1 MRQPREKG
9 AAPRP
14 PRPQKFPRPS
24 AYRERKPP
32 AKNLARSLTKNPAK
46 NPAPATH
53 NSGRARP
60 APLRAGPGV
69 YIVQTQPGFESI
81 AWSEITA
88 TIPRAKKIG
97 TRTVPARAGMLIF
110 EAPRAAP
117 LSALRC
123 AEDLF
128 AVVAYRHGLDDDAT
142 SLDKVRA
149 AIRGCTH
156 LDEALNAR
164 VAIVKGAR
172 AGKKL
177 RFKVVAR
184 LSGDHE
190 FRRVDFKHAVET
202 GILEHGDHLWRLNED
217 DAEVEFWATML
228 RDELIFT
235 LRISDDTMR
244 FRDYKIAHRPGSLR
258 PSVAAALAWVSNPL
272 PDEVFLDPMCG
283 TATVLIERAH
293 LGRYGLLLGGDAE
306 RETLEAARE
315 NIGPRYKPIEIKQWD
330 ATALPLENSSV
341 DKIVSNLPWGIKH
354 GSHPENRRLYPRLIA
369 EFRRVLK
376 PGGTMVLLSAEMRLM
391 SELWTKVRLRPSS
404 ILNVTVLGAPASIYV
419 CQIPT
424 N

>member
-1 MRQPREKG
+1 MDN
-9 AAPRP
+9 RP
-14 PRPQKFPRPS
+14 TS
-24 AYRERKPP
+24 I
-32 AKNLARSLTKNPAK
+32 RST
-46 NPAPATH
+46 
-53 NSGRARP
+53 S
-60 APLRAGPGV
+60 
-69 YIVQTQPGFESI
+69 
-81 AWSEITA
+81 WSTW
-88 TIPRAKKIG
+88 RW
-97 TRTVPARAGMLIF
+97 IF

>member
-14 PRPQKFPRPS
+14 PRPQKFPRAS
-24 AYRERKPP
+24 GFRERKPLAQNFPQKDP
-32 AKNLARSLTKNPAK
+32 APNSARSTQ
-46 NPAPATH
+46 
-53 NSGRARP
+53 

-69 YIVQTQPGFESI
+69 FIVQTQPGFESI
-81 AWSEITA
+81 AWRELSA
-88 TIPRAKKIG
+88 AIPRATRLG
-97 TRTVPARAGMLIF
+97 TRTVPERAGMLVF
-110 EAPRAAP
+110 EAPKPAP
-117 LSALRC
+117 LAALRC

-128 AVVAYRHGLDDDAT
+128 AIVAYRHGLGDDKTA
-142 SLDKVRA
+142 LDKVRA

-164 VAIVKGAR
+164 VAVVKGAR

-184 LSGDHE
+184 LSGEHE

-202 GILEHGDHLWRLNED
+202 GVLEHGDHLWRLDED
-217 DAEVEFWATML
+217 NAEVEFWATML

-235 LRISDDTMR
+235 LRLSDDTMR

-258 PSVAAALAWVSNPL
+258 PSVAAALALLSNPA
-272 PDEVFLDPMCG
+272 PDDVFLDPLCG

-293 LGRYGLLLGGDAE
+293 LGRYMMLLGGDSDSD
-306 RETLEAARE
+306 TLEAARE
-315 NIGPRYKPIEIKQWD
+315 NIGPRFKPIEIKQWD
-330 ATALPLENSSV
+330 ATALALENASV
-341 DKIVSNLPWGIKH
+341 DKIVSNLPWGMKH
-354 GSHPENRRLYPRLIA
+354 GSHGDNRRLYPKLIA

-391 SELWTKVRLRPSS
+391 SELWSRIHLRPSQ
-404 ILNVTVLGAPASIYV
+404 ILRVTVLGAPAAIYV
-419 CQIPT
+419 CKNPARQLSAAPSRP
-424 N
+424 

>member
-14 PRPQKFPRPS
+14 ARPQKFPRAS
-24 AYRERKPP
+24 TYRERKPL
-32 AKNLARSLTKNPAK
+32 AKDSAQNSARSTQ
-46 NPAPATH
+46 
-53 NSGRARP
+53 
-60 APLRAGPGV
+60 APLRASPGV

-88 TIPRAKKIG
+88 RIPHAKKLG
-97 TRTVPARAGMLIF
+97 TRTVPERAGMLIF
-110 EAPRAAP
+110 EAPRPAP
-117 LSALRC
+117 LGALRC

-128 AVVAYRHGLDDDAT
+128 AIVAYRHGLSDDAT

-156 LDEALNAR
+156 LDDALNAR

-184 LSGDHE
+184 LSGEHE

-202 GILEHGDHLWRLNED
+202 GVLEHGDHLWRLDED
-217 DAEVEFWATML
+217 NAEVEFWATML

-235 LRISDDTMR
+235 LRLSDDTMR
-244 FRDYKIAHRPGSLR
+244 FREYKISHRPGSLR
-258 PSVAAALAWVSNPL
+258 PSVAAALALVSNPS
-272 PDEVFLDPMCG
+272 PNDVFLDPLCG
-283 TATVLIERAH
+283 TGTVLIERAH
-293 LGRYGLLLGGDAE
+293 CGRYGMLLGGDSD
-306 RETLEAARE
+306 RDTLEAARE
-315 NIGPRYKPIEIKQWD
+315 NIGPRYKPIEIKLWD
-330 ATALPLENSSV
+330 ATALPLEDSSV
-341 DKIVSNLPWGIKH
+341 DKIVSNLPWGMKH
-354 GSHPENRRLYPRLIA
+354 GSHSDNRRLYPKLIA

-376 PGGTMVLLSAEMRLM
+376 PGGTMVLLSAEMRLL
-391 SELWTKVRLRPSS
+391 SELWTKAHLRPSR
-404 ILNVTVLGAPASIYV
+404 ILHVTVLGAPAAIYI
-419 CQIPT
+419 CS